1 MKIYSIIVCFN
12 PDVDQLI
19 KLCSDLTCQKSKVV
33 IVDNSFNSS
42 LTGIVNDNIELI
54 QLGDNL
60 GIAKAQNIGIQ
71 FAIKQNADI
80 FVFFDQDS
88 EIENGFLQNLTA
100 PFSLSS
106 ALVTTPIFFDKSK
119 EFRFPSYRLTKF
131 GLLKKVI
138 DTYGDYNVDIIIS
151 SGSATNKK
159 TIELV
164 GLMNED
170 YFIDFVDIEWS
181 LRCKSKNVPIKV
193 ISNAKMIHA
202 IGDKSIDFKIIR
214 LFVHSPVRTYYKIR
228 NSFLFFRNKN
238 VPVLLGIKEITSAL
252 IHNFIILFFVND
264 KAKYF
269 RNYCEGVFDGIF
281 GKVGKKKNS

>member
-1 MKIYSIIVCFN
+1 MKVYSIIVCFN
-12 PDVDQLI
+12 PDVDRLI
-19 KLCSDLTCQKSKVV
+19 KLCSDLICQKSKIVL
-33 IVDNSFNSS
+33 VDNSFNSS

-54 QLGDNL
+54 KLRDNL

-88 EIENGFLQNLTA
+88 EIENSFLQNLIA
-100 PFSLSS
+100 PLSQS
-106 ALVTTPIFFDKSK
+106 TTLVTSPIFFDKSQG
-119 EFRFPSYRLTKF
+119 FRFPSYSLSKY

-138 DTYGDYNVDIIIS
+138 DTNGDYNVDVIIS
-151 SGSATNKK
+151 SGSATNRK

-170 YFIDFVDIEWS
+170 YFIDFVDTEWS

-202 IGDKSIDFKIIR
+202 IGEKSIDLKIFR
-214 LFVHSPVRTYYKIR
+214 LFVHSPTRTYYKVR
-228 NSFLFFRNKN
+228 NSFLFLNNKN
-238 VPVLLGIKEITSAL
+238 VPFLLGIKEIASAL
-252 IHNFIILFFVND
+252 VHNFIIIFIVSN
-264 KAKYF
+264 KVQYINNYF
-269 RNYCEGVFDGIF
+269 GAIVDGI
-281 GKVGKKKNS
+281 KGKKGKK

>member
-1 MKIYSIIVCFN
+1 MKVYSIIVCFN
-12 PDVDQLI
+12 PDVDRLI
-19 KLCSDLTCQKSKVV
+19 KLCSDLIYQKSKIVL
-33 IVDNSFNSS
+33 VDNSFNSC
-42 LTGIVNDNIELI
+42 LNDIVNDNIELI

-88 EIENGFLQNLTA
+88 EIEISFLQNLIA
-100 PFSLSS
+100 PFSLSK
-106 ALVTTPIFFDKSK
+106 ALVTSPVFYDKSQG
-119 EFRFPSYRLTKF
+119 FRFPSYRLTKF

-138 DTYGDYNVDIIIS
+138 DTNGDYNVDVIIS
-151 SGSATNKK
+151 SGSATNRK

-170 YFIDFVDIEWS
+170 YFIDFVDTEWS

-202 IGDKSIDFKIIR
+202 IGEKSIDLKIFR
-214 LFVHSPVRTYYKIR
+214 LFVHSPTRTYYKVR
-228 NSFLFFRNKN
+228 NSFLFFNNKY
-238 VPVLLGIKEITSAL
+238 VPFLLGIKEIASTL
-252 IHNFIILFFVND
+252 IHNFIIIFIVSNKLLYINN
-264 KAKYF
+264 YF
-269 RNYCEGVFDGIF
+269 GAIVDGI
-281 GKVGKKKNS
+281 KGKKGKK

>member
-12 PDVDQLI
+12 PNVNHLV
-19 KLCSDLTCQKSKVV
+19 KLCSDLTCQKSNVV
-33 IVDNSFNSS
+33 IVDNSSISS
-42 LTGIVNDNIELI
+42 LTGILNSDIELI
-54 QLGDNL
+54 ELRDNL

-71 FAIKQNADI
+71 FAFKQMADI

-88 EIENGFLQNLTA
+88 EIENDFLQNLIA
-100 PFSLSS
+100 PFSLT
-106 ALVTTPIFFDKSK
+106 APLVTSPIFFDKSK
-119 EFRFPSYRLTKF
+119 GFRFPSYRLTEF

-138 DTYGDYNVDIIIS
+138 CTKGDYNVDIIIS

-193 ISNAKMIHA
+193 VSDAKMKHS
-202 IGDKSIDFKIIR
+202 IGLKSIDLKIIR
-214 LFVHSPVRTYYKIR
+214 LFVHSPIRTYYKIR
-228 NSFLFFRNKN
+228 NSFLFFNNKN
-238 VPVLLGIKEITSAL
+238 VPVLLGMKEIISAL
-252 IHNFIILFFVND
+252 VHNLIIILFSKD
-264 KAKYF
+264 KIIYF
-269 RNYCEGVFDGIF
+269 INYYEGVFDGIL
-281 GKVGKKKNS
+281 GKVGKKNE

>member
-1 MKIYSIIVCFN
+1 
-12 PDVDQLI
+12 
-19 KLCSDLTCQKSKVV
+19 
-33 IVDNSFNSS
+33 VDNSFNSS

-54 QLGDNL
+54 KLRDNL

-88 EIENGFLQNLTA
+88 EIENSFLQNLIA
-100 PFSLSS
+100 PLSQS
-106 ALVTTPIFFDKSK
+106 TTLVTSPIFFDKSQG
-119 EFRFPSYRLTKF
+119 FRFPSYSLSKY

-138 DTYGDYNVDIIIS
+138 DTNGDYNVDVIIS
-151 SGSATNKK
+151 SGSATNRK

-170 YFIDFVDIEWS
+170 YFIDFVDTEWS

-202 IGDKSIDFKIIR
+202 IGEKSIDLKIMR
-214 LFVHSPVRTYYKIR
+214 LFIHSPTRTYYKVR
-228 NSFLFFRNKN
+228 NSFLFLNNKN
-238 VPVLLGIKEITSAL
+238 VPFLLGIKEIASAL
-252 IHNFIILFFVND
+252 VHNFIIIFIVSN
-264 KAKYF
+264 KVQYINNYF
-269 RNYCEGVFDGIF
+269 GAIVDGI
-281 GKVGKKKNS
+281 KGKKGKK

>member
-1 MKIYSIIVCFN
+1 MKVYSIIVCFN
-12 PDVDQLI
+12 PDVDRLI
-19 KLCSDLTCQKSKVV
+19 KLCSDLIYQKSKIVL
-33 IVDNSFNSS
+33 VDNSFNSC
-42 LTGIVNDNIELI
+42 LNDIVNDNIELI

-88 EIENGFLQNLTA
+88 EIEISFLQNLIA
-100 PFSLSS
+100 PFSLSK
-106 ALVTTPIFFDKSK
+106 ALVTSPVFYDKSQG
-119 EFRFPSYRLTKF
+119 FRFPSYRLTKF

-138 DTYGDYNVDIIIS
+138 DTNGDYNVDVIIS
-151 SGSATNKK
+151 SGSATNRK

-170 YFIDFVDIEWS
+170 YFIDFVDTEWS

-202 IGDKSIDFKIIR
+202 IGEKSIDLKIFR
-214 LFVHSPVRTYYKIR
+214 LFVHSPTRTYYKVR
-228 NSFLFFRNKN
+228 NSFLFFNNKY
-238 VPVLLGIKEITSAL
+238 VPFLLGIKEIASTL
-252 IHNFIILFFVND
+252 VHNFIIIFIVSNKLLYINN
-264 KAKYF
+264 YF
-269 RNYCEGVFDGIF
+269 GAIVDGI
-281 GKVGKKKNS
+281 KGKKGKK

>member
-12 PDVDQLI
+12 PNVDHLI
-19 KLCSDLTCQKSKVV
+19 KLCSDLIFQKSKVV
-33 IVDNSFNSS
+33 IVDNSSTSS
-42 LTGIVNDNIELI
+42 LTGIVNCNIELI

-71 FAIKQNADI
+71 FAIKQMADI

-88 EIENGFLQNLTA
+88 EIENNFLQNLIA
-100 PFSLSS
+100 PISLTSP
-106 ALVTTPIFFDKSK
+106 LVTSPIFFDKSK
-119 EFRFPSYRLTKF
+119 GFKFPNYRLTKF

-138 DTYGDYNVDIIIS
+138 CTNGDFNVDIIIS

-181 LRCKSKNVPIKV
+181 LRCKAKNVPIKV
-193 ISNAKMIHA
+193 VSDAKMIHN
-202 IGDKSIDFKIIR
+202 IGIKSIDLIIIR
-214 LFVHSPVRTYYKIR
+214 LFVHSPIRTYYKIR
-228 NSFLFFRNKN
+228 NSFLFFRDKK
-238 VPVLLGIKEITSAL
+238 VPLLLGIKEIVSAL
-252 IHNFIILFFVND
+252 AHNFIIIFFLKD
-264 KAKYF
+264 KTIYF
-269 RNYCEGVFDGIF
+269 RNYCEGVFEGVF
-281 GKVGKKKNS
+281 GKVGKKID